1 MKIIRIPLLENKNSI
16 NSIEISY
23 DNLFLAFEGSENAI
37 WVYKYSD
44 FKKIL
49 DYESTKKSQIID
61 KEEEEKN
68 QENEQMN
75 KLRRQYWFNDSLS
88 LQKIVLQEHINSV
101 SSILFLHSDSHVM
114 FSSGF
119 DKYIIIWKL
128 DEIKMTG
135 ERMRKIP
142 SKQEITDM
150 KLFPDD
156 RFLFVGY
163 INGEINI
170 ISCDYQNNQFHSVAI
185 FSEHDDYL
193 NSIILSPNIMEDG
206 LFVSL
211 SDKGKLILSQMFIQN
226 NGNIDI
232 KIKKIF
238 PFENIHHF
246 SKGDT
251 KKIDWSPD
259 GSMIISVDHKFIQS
273 KPIIHARLIFLED
286 LENTQALIGHIASPL
301 IAKFSKVQYYYNNEV
316 FLLLVT
322 CDKSSNIKIWKVN
335 TKTKKCS
342 LLLSNDDFSD
352 SIIRDIIFSND
363 GKYLFIVSSFG
374 SITIIVFDDLK
385 IINKEYLGNNN
396 LINGN
401 INMNNG
407 VSRYKRKIVPEII
420 SVYKPI
426 IPKENNQEVNQNID
440 GIYLDNESYNSNLVK
455 GGNRNNNISPQ
466 LINRDIS
473 QILNLNML
481 KSNLYQSIDNT
492 QINFFNSI
500 SEHLQRLPSVNK
512 KVFKFERIKTVE
524 GYYLILSYEN
534 NIPYNRAIIS
544 LRLSNGY
551 VIYMKQTNGFIKLF
565 TYGSICYAFY
575 DSKSTLNIYSILGTP
590 YYMNNYIA
598 DVTKMDLFG
607 NYILLITNDNQ
618 IIILDFLN
626 KKNIFTSKL
635 LCLSLNNTSV
645 MEKINN
651 LYFLGLNNIIFDIVQ
666 SSVYSNVT
674 NRKIIYYNCLN
685 NEFTLSSDDSLTQ
698 SDKFKINEKDN
709 LESPYS
715 ALMKQIYFDYKVK
728 YSEDNYITVDKQIGT
743 LFESLKNE
751 SNNKAILVA
760 SLQNFATTFKNLT
773 YALQDFEFIHKNL
786 FKS

>member
-273 KPIIHARLIFLED
+273 KPIIHARLIFLDD

-420 SVYKPI
+420 SAYKPI

-512 KVFKFERIKTVE
+512 KVFKFERIKTIE

-551 VIYMKQTNGFIKLF
+551 TIYMKQTNGFIKLF

-773 YALQDFEFIHKNL
+773 YALQDFEFINKNL

>member
-75 KLRRQYWFNDSLS
+75 KLRRQYWFNDPLS

-420 SVYKPI
+420 SAYKPI

-551 VIYMKQTNGFIKLF
+551 TIYMKQTNGFIKLF

-773 YALQDFEFIHKNL
+773 YALQDFEFINKNL

>member
-128 DEIKMTG
+128 DEIKMAG

-420 SVYKPI
+420 SAYKPI

-512 KVFKFERIKTVE
+512 KVFKFERIKTIE

-551 VIYMKQTNGFIKLF
+551 TIYMKQTNGFIKLF

-590 YYMNNYIA
+590 YLMNNYIA
-598 DVTKMDLFG
+598 DVTKMDLYN

-618 IIILDFLN
+618 IIILDFIN

-773 YALQDFEFIHKNL
+773 YALQDFEFINKNL

>member
-128 DEIKMTG
+128 DEIKMAG

-286 LENTQALIGHIASPL
+286 LENTHALIGHIASPL

-335 TKTKKCS
+335 TKTKKCN

-420 SVYKPI
+420 SAYKPI

-534 NIPYNRAIIS
+534 NIPYNRAIVS

-551 VIYMKQTNGFIKLF
+551 TIYMKQTNGFIKLF

-773 YALQDFEFIHKNL
+773 YALQDFEFINKNL

>member
-128 DEIKMTG
+128 DEIKMAG

-286 LENTQALIGHIASPL
+286 LENTHALIGHIASPL

-420 SVYKPI
+420 SAYKPI

-551 VIYMKQTNGFIKLF
+551 TIYMKQTNGFIKLF

-773 YALQDFEFIHKNL
+773 YALQDFEFINKNL

>member
-273 KPIIHARLIFLED
+273 KPIIHARLIFLDD

-420 SVYKPI
+420 SAYKPI

-512 KVFKFERIKTVE
+512 KVFKFERIKTIE

-773 YALQDFEFIHKNL
+773 YALQDFEFINKNL

>member
-128 DEIKMTG
+128 DEIKMAG

-420 SVYKPI
+420 SAYKPI

-512 KVFKFERIKTVE
+512 KVFKFERIKTIE

-551 VIYMKQTNGFIKLF
+551 TIYMKQTNGFIKLF

-773 YALQDFEFIHKNL
+773 YALQDFEFINKNL

>member
-128 DEIKMTG
+128 DEIKITG

-273 KPIIHARLIFLED
+273 KPIIHARLIFLDD

-420 SVYKPI
+420 SAYKPI

-512 KVFKFERIKTVE
+512 KVFKFERIKTIE

-551 VIYMKQTNGFIKLF
+551 TIYMKQTNGFIKLF

>member
-273 KPIIHARLIFLED
+273 KPIIHARLIFLDD

-420 SVYKPI
+420 SAYKPI

-512 KVFKFERIKTVE
+512 KVFKFERIKTIE

-551 VIYMKQTNGFIKLF
+551 TIYMKQTNGFIKLF

-635 LCLSLNNTSV
+635 LC
-645 MEKINN
+645 
-651 LYFLGLNNIIFDIVQ
+651 FIFDIVQ

-773 YALQDFEFIHKNL
+773 YALQDFEFINKNL